1 MKEQDYKLT
10 LKETEQL
17 CRLYM
22 DCRLSVL
29 EETELRY
36 FLTQVAYHS
45 QLIDEVRQI
54 MDIDTYIS
62 AKPFVKTGSG
72 RNLQF
77 RKRTVYTSIAAS
89 VAILI
94 GIGLSFWQDSPH
106 GSVESQSYY
115 IAYVDGHRLSDEAA
129 KIQIEADKIFADD
142 FIKEMSELEA
152 REIEMIDNF
161 STANILEQ

>member
-1 MKEQDYKLT
+1 MKAQDYKLT
-10 LKETEQL
+10 LQETEQL

-22 DCRLSVL
+22 DCKLSVF

-36 FLTQVAYHS
+36 FLTQVDYHS
-45 QLIDEVRQI
+45 PLIDEVRQI

-62 AKPFVKTGSG
+62 GKPFVKTGSG

-77 RKRTVYTSIAAS
+77 RKRTVYMSIAAS

-94 GIGLSFWQDSPH
+94 GIGLSFRQDSSH
-106 GSVESQSYY
+106 GSVESQSYH
-115 IAYVDGHRLSDEAA
+115 IAYVAGHRLSDEAA
-129 KIQIEADKIFADD
+129 KLQIEAEKKFADD